1 MSTIQENAA
10 GIFVRGIAVWLLIIA
25 VETVHGVVRT
35 LLIEPAIGDL
45 RARQIGVLI
54 GSMLIV
60 AVSLVTVRWIG
71 ARNTE
76 ELIAIGVV
84 WVVLTVTFEVTL
96 GLFVAGL
103 SMERILSDYDI
114 SRGGLMIF
122 GLLIM
127 LLAPVI
133 SAYFRGWSASDPN

>member
-1 MSTIQENAA
+1 MSTNQENAA
-10 GIFVRGIAVWLLIIA
+10 GIFVRGIAVWFLIIA

-54 GSMLIV
+54 GSVLIV

-71 ARNTE
+71 ARSTE

-103 SMERILSDYDI
+103 SMERILSDYDV

-133 SAYFRGWSASDPN
+133 SAYFRGRSAGDPN